1 MFKDEIL
8 ENERRQKIYATIKK
22 NPGLHIRELQRV
34 LDIPLASLQY
44 HLNYMARRNIIAEEK
59 AEHYTRYYC
68 SPLDSEDKKILSIL
82 RQKRIR
88 EIVLIILVSKKAK
101 YRFLVD
107 ELKIPTS
114 TISFYLKTLLKNN
127 IVQRT
132 KVGYENVYTIK
143 NEDRIAKILVA
154 FKSSLL
160 DILVDKWAATWLENR
175 FSAENVK
182 KDNTEDTNFQE

>member
-44 HLNYMARRNIIAEEK
+44 HLNYMARRNIIVEEK

-68 SPLDSEDKKILSIL
+68 SPLDPEDKKILSVL

-101 YRFLVD
+101 YRFLVE
-107 ELKIPTS
+107 ELKLPTS
-114 TISFYLKTLLKNN
+114 TVSFYIKTLIDNN
-127 IVQRT
+127 IVERT

-143 NEDRIAKILVA
+143 NEDKIAKILVA
-154 FKSSLL
+154 YKSSLL
-160 DILVDKWAATWLENR
+160 DTLVDKWAATWLENR
-175 FSAENVK
+175 FSVEPKSEKNNK
-182 KDNTEDTNFQE
+182 